1 MGDKCNVLILN
12 ALTIKLYRFF
22 LASNCKSLK
31 TSAKHRIREYSN
43 SCVTERLSSGA
54 KVQYNLGIFH

>member
-12 ALTIKLYRFF
+12 ALMIKLYRFF

-31 TSAKHRIREYSN
+31 TSAKH
-43 SCVTERLSSGA
+43 
-54 KVQYNLGIFH
+54 

>member
-22 LASNCKSLK
+22 FASNCKSLK
-31 TSAKHRIREYSN
+31 TSAKH
-43 SCVTERLSSGA
+43 
-54 KVQYNLGIFH
+54 